1 MISRLGSYL
10 ASVQAR
16 DPAARSRAEILI
28 YPGVWALAFHR
39 LAHPLYRA
47 QLHLVARSVNHF
59 ARWLTGIDIHPGA
72 QIGPNFF
79 ADHGWIVIGE
89 TAVVGADVTIYAG
102 VTLGGSRPTT
112 SGRSKR
118 HPTIGDRV
126 VIGSG
131 AQVIGSLTIGADAQV
146 GANAV
151 VTKDV
156 AGGAIVAGIPAKA
169 ILPRATD
176 ELQAATLAAPSHA
189 GVSRRL
195 AAVRQELADLNSLL
209 TRLEGRAKASRG
221 ASEPSAD
228 VEG

>member
-1 MISRLGSYL
+1 
-10 ASVQAR
+10 
-16 DPAARSRAEILI
+16 
-28 YPGVWALAFHR
+28 VWALAFHR

-47 QLHLVARSVNHF
+47 RLYLVARSVNHL

-89 TAVVGADVTIYAG
+89 TAVIGADVTIYAG

-156 AGGAIVAGIPAKA
+156 AGGAIVVGIPAKA
-169 ILPRATD
+169 ILPRSTD
-176 ELQAATLAAPSHA
+176 DLQFAAPSPA
-189 GVSRRL
+189 DVSGRL
-195 AAVRQELADLNSLL
+195 AAVRQELEDLNSLL
-209 TRLEGRAKASRG
+209 TRLEGRTKASRSLRG
-221 ASEPSAD
+221 ASKPSGD
-228 VEG
+228 IEDERERL